1 MGPLKGVRI
10 LDLSRLL
17 AGPFGTMILS
27 DMGAEVIKVE
37 QPEKGDGSRGMPP
50 YFLEGESAYYLSM
63 NRNKKSMTLNLK
75 SEEGRNIFYS
85 LVKKA
90 DVVYENYRPGVME
103 RLGIGYETLKEINPK
118 IIYCSVSGYGQT
130 GVYRD
135 RPAFDLVIQA
145 MGGIMSFTGSENGEP
160 SRMGVPMGDLGGG
173 IYAAHGV
180 LAALYE
186 REKSG
191 KGKKIDISMLDV
203 QVSLLTYRAL
213 YYFINGDVPSP
224 IGAGHVSAVPIGAFK
239 TKSFDIVVDANTEEI
254 WVRLCNG
261 LNIQDLA
268 EDPRFCNRGKR
279 LENKELL
286 LSMLQDV
293 FLQKTG
299 EEWIDKLNEAQVP
312 AGPINTVDKILND
325 PHIKE
330 RNMVLNIDHP
340 KAGLLKLAGNPIK
353 FEGESEEGKYTY
365 PPMFGEHTDE
375 ILQSLLDLN
384 ESEIIN
390 LKNNKVL

>member
-1 MGPLKGVRI
+1 MGPLKGVKI
-10 LDLSRLL
+10 LDLSRLM
-17 AGPFGTMILS
+17 AGPFGTMVLS
-27 DMGAEVIKVE
+27 DLGAEVIKVE
-37 QPEKGDGSRGMPP
+37 EPEKGDGSRGMPP

-75 SEEGRNIFYS
+75 SEKGRNIFYS

-130 GVYRD
+130 GLYRD
-135 RPAFDLVIQA
+135 KPAFDLVIQA

-160 SRMGVPMGDLGGG
+160 SRMGVPMGDIGGG
-173 IYAAHGV
+173 IFAAHGV

-191 KGKKIDISMLDV
+191 IGKKIDISMLDV

-213 YYFINGDVPSP
+213 YYFINGDIPKP

-239 TKSFDIVVDANTEEI
+239 TKTFDIVVDANTEEI

-261 LNIQDLA
+261 LNVPDLA
-268 EDPRFCNRGKR
+268 EDPRFYNRSQR
-279 LENKELL
+279 LENKQLL
-286 LSMLQDV
+286 LSMLQKM
-293 FLQKTG
+293 FLQKSG
-299 EEWIDKLNEAQVP
+299 EEWIDILNEAQVP

-325 PHIKE
+325 PHIKD
-330 RNMVLNIDHP
+330 RNMVLNISHP
-340 KAGLLKLAGNPIK
+340 KAGDLKMAGNPIK
-353 FEGESEEGKYTY
+353 FEGESEEEKYTY
-365 PPMFGEHTDE
+365 PPMLGEHTQE
-375 ILQSLLDLN
+375 LLQSLLDIQ
-384 ESEIIN
+384 ESEIMK
-390 LKNNKVL
+390 LKNDKVI